1 MISKGILVVLY
12 INVLKQKSQEV
23 LLKGSCRKLLCSNCL
38 YYYFFN
44 ANSVPC
50 FVLLGEI
57 PWVDELCVSLETPQC
72 PAG

>member
-1 MISKGILVVLY
+1 M
-12 INVLKQKSQEV
+12 QETSLFKLFV
-23 LLKGSCRKLLCSNCL
+23 LL
-38 YYYFFN
+38 FFN

-57 PWVDELCVSLETPQC
+57 PWVEEPCVSLETPQC